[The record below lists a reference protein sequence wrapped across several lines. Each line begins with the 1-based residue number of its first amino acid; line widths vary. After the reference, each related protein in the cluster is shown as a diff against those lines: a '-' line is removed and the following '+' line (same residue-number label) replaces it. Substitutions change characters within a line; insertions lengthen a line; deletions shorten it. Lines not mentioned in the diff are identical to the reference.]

1 MNGCS
6 LPDVA
11 NACAGLC
18 TSAASVEAL
27 NSECFC
33 VGVDAATLQAKLDD
47 ALGVHGLPEPMAV
60 SHAHLFSALPV
71 YVSRRHLEQT
81 AGVVAAVEAV
91 VTLPI
96 YQSAVLA
103 WAPDIARFDPQSPGG
118 LLGFD
123 FHLGVD
129 GPQLIEINTNPGG
142 VLLNAILGQAQ
153 RACMPEVTR
162 PPMDAAGAEERV
174 LSVMLTE
181 WRLQRGSAPL
191 RFVAIVDESPKQQ
204 YLYPEFLLFRELF
217 RRHGYRAEICDPDE
231 LVPTDNGLRLGD
243 DDVDLIYNRLTDFA
257 LAQPAHAAIRSAY
270 LAGKVAVSPH
280 PRAHALYADKRNL
293 GLLADHDF
301 LHSAGAS
308 QSDADTLSS
317 GVPATRLLTGQNRD
331 AMWATRRHLFFKP
344 AAGFGSKAAYRGD
357 KLTRRVWED
366 MAGTSY
372 VAQKIV
378 VPSERLAGSGS
389 APFKV
394 HIRCYAY
401 AGEVLLYA
409 ARIYQGQTTN
419 FRTPGGG
426 FAPVLTSEDRR

>member
-18 TSAASVEAL
+18 ASAASVEAL
-27 NSECFC
+27 NSGCFC

-81 AGVVAAVEAV
+81 ASVVAAVQAV
-91 VTLPI
+91 AALPI

-162 PPMDAAGAEERV
+162 PPMDAEGVEERV

-191 RFVAIVDESPKQQ
+191 RFIAIADESPKQQ

-217 RRHGYRAEICDPDE
+217 RRHGYRAEICAPDE

-378 VPSERLAGSGS
+378 MPSERLAGSGL

-394 HIRCYAY
+394 DIRCYAY

-426 FAPVLTSEDRR
+426 FAPVLTSEDRW